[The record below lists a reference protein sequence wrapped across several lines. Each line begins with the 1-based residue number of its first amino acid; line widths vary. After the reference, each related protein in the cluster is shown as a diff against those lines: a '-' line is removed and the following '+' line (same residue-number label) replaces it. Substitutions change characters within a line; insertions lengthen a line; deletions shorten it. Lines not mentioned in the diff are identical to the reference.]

1 MNPFRNEVNQLTL
14 KSLEKEA
21 AQKQITVEALLKL
34 YFDANRLN
42 MIRNTLTVF
51 PIGRSNL

>member
-1 MNPFRNEVNQLTL
+1 MNPLLNEVNQLTL

-21 AQKQITVEALLKL
+21 AEKQITVEALLKL
-34 YFDANRLN
+34 YFNANHLN

-51 PIGRSNL
+51 PVGRCNL

>member
-1 MNPFRNEVNQLTL
+1 MNPFRNEVDQLTL

-34 YFDANRLN
+34 YSDASRLN

-51 PIGRSNL
+51 PVGQCNL

>member
-34 YFDANRLN
+34 YFDASRLN

-51 PIGRSNL
+51 PVGRCNL

>member
-1 MNPFRNEVNQLTL
+1 MNPYRNEVNQLTL

-21 AQKQITVEALLKL
+21 AEKQITVEALLKL
-34 YFDANRLN
+34 YFDAIRLN

-51 PIGRSNL
+51 PVGRCNL

>member
-1 MNPFRNEVNQLTL
+1 MNPLLNEVNPLTL

-21 AQKQITVEALLKL
+21 AEKQITVEALLKL
-34 YFDANRLN
+34 YSDASRLN

-51 PIGRSNL
+51 PVGRCNL

>member
-34 YFDANRLN
+34 YSDASRLN
-42 MIRNTLTVF
+42 TIRNTLTVF
-51 PIGRSNL
+51 PVGRCNL